1 MANRRGTGVAAVG
14 VAAAAAFLLFGR
26 GGGFGGGWGL
36 LPSNSSS
43 AVPAQESTQVE
54 EQVKEQVEEQETD
67 AVEQDSVLTI
77 RVRENQIFFEEEP
90 VTPEEL
96 EDQLLRA
103 YAEGM
108 EVELVDDGAIKADYD
123 AAVSILDKL
132 NIPYSIR

>member
-26 GGGFGGGWGL
+26 GGGLGGGWGL
-36 LPSNSSS
+36 LPNNSSS
-43 AVPAQESTQVE
+43 TVPAQESTQVE
-54 EQVKEQVEEQETD
+54 EQVKDQEEQETD

-132 NIPYSIR
+132 NISYSIR